1 MGACVCAFHKACWC
15 QTALRAN
22 AGRVPE
28 QSRRRGRK
36 GEKGKEE
43 NQSDSLGKLIVALSG
58 NPLRREWKR
67 KEKKGRQKWERREYT
82 KTTAGVGI
90 SAQKYN
96 PEIRLERPDTTVYTL
111 ADRLRVVRRLV
122 MKQLSWLPKADSQ
135 HSHAATTDES
145 GSGVDMKPESM
156 SLNEYP
162 TNDDEEY
169 SSSKEYYDSYYNDSE
184 GSAEGS
190 GDFGSNSIT
199 PVEKNTLGQSV
210 STTDGGSAS
219 HPTTSVCLISTT
231 ITAAILLLHY

>member
-1 MGACVCAFHKACWC
+1 MPEAVRAAVGAVEGARHWWGGLPETHCRSVAAQGDAHCW
-15 QTALRAN
+15 N
-22 AGRVPE
+22 GMRVAP
-28 QSRRRGRK
+28 
-36 GEKGKEE
+36 
-43 NQSDSLGKLIVALSG
+43 
-58 NPLRREWKR
+58 
-67 KEKKGRQKWERREYT
+67 YT

-135 HSHAATTDES
+135 HSHTATTDES

-184 GSAEGS
+184 GSGEGS

-231 ITAAILLLHY
+231 ITAAILLLRY